1 LERITRI
8 IDKLDEAVGNVVAYA
23 PLFIMVI
30 QVMDVSLRY
39 LFNRPTL
46 WAWDVNAQ
54 FFVASA
60 MLAGGYTLL
69 HDDHVRLD
77 LVYGRLTERK
87 KAILNILSGPVVIL
101 AFALLT
107 WQLSAMALE
116 SWEAKERAYSTFSP
130 PLYPLKTLTCIAAAL
145 LVLQT
150 IATWFKNIA
159 LLRQKTSS
167 RGGA

>member
-8 IDKLDEAVGNVVAYA
+8 IDNLDEAVGKVVAFA
-23 PLFIMVI
+23 PVFIMII
-30 QVMDVSLRY
+30 QVIDVSLRY

-77 LVYGRLTERK
+77 LVYGRLTKRR
-87 KAILNILSGPVVIL
+87 KAILDAISGPVVIL

-116 SWEAKERAYSTFSP
+116 SWEAKERAFSTFSP

-145 LVLQT
+145 LALQT
-150 IATWFKNIA
+150 IARWFKNIA
-159 LLRQKTSS
+159 LLRKETPS
-167 RGGA
+167 REGA